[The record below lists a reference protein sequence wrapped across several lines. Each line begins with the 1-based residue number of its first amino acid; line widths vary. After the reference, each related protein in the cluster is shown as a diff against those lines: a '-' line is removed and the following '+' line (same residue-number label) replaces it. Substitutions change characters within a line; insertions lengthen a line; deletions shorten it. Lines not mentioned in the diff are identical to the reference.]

1 MVLLLTFL
9 HQGLLDRGAGGV
21 LVLLMGA
28 SCVWQGEVGL
38 RVGDL
43 MLVRRR
49 LVDRIRL
56 AVRSLQI
63 QFLEQAVPPTRL
75 GGFDAFVESLRL

>member
-1 MVLLLTFL
+1 
-9 HQGLLDRGAGGV
+9 
-21 LVLLMGA
+21 
-28 SCVWQGEVGL
+28 
-38 RVGDL
+38 